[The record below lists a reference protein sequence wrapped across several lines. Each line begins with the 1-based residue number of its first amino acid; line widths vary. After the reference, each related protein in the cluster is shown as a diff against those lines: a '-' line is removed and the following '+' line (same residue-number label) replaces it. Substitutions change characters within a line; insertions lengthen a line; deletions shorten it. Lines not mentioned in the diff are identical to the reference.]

1 MMERKPSLVELTC
14 QDVSRLLSER
24 QDEALPAADRA
35 RLRLHLVICR
45 TCRNVSEQMDFL
57 RRAMRQL
64 DRERP
69 EPPATDEPDRSA

>member
-1 MMERKPSLVELTC
+1 MERKPSLVQLNC
-14 QDVSRLLSER
+14 QEVSRLLSDQ
-24 QDEALPAADRA
+24 QDQTLPTADRA
-35 RLRLHLVICR
+35 RLRLHLVMCA

-69 EPPATDEPDRSA
+69 DE